1 VASHKVYGSICIEK
15 RSQSY
20 DRMFI
25 LIPCCRIELEMG
37 WGEFIV
43 IKVVWHFSPVEC
55 ENRYLDLEVVSQ
67 SHLARQ
73 TNFDKLI
80 EKQGENNELLP
91 DEKKNSKSHEFIAP
105 SMCSLHYN

>member
-1 VASHKVYGSICIEK
+1 
-15 RSQSY
+15 
-20 DRMFI
+20 
-25 LIPCCRIELEMG
+25 MG

-91 DEKKNSKSHEFIAP
+91 DEKKTANRTSSLLRACAVYTTINCV
-105 SMCSLHYN
+105 SMQIKFSLIKL